1 MAPPCQTDIPI
12 QMVGLMINVW
22 GGSPPIKTC
31 YKILPQYYALAQFI
45 GWINLLQLFIYVCI
59 SISTTYLLWFFSFY
73 VRLITPILCL
83 LIIAT
88 KCSTIQL
95 YISMNVHVHR
105 YSKTLVNKLFLE
117 NFDINLWKILKVIQ
131 KINFFS
137 LLIKLKFLETF
148 LIPMF

>member
-1 MAPPCQTDIPI
+1 
-12 QMVGLMINVW
+12 
-22 GGSPPIKTC
+22 
-31 YKILPQYYALAQFI
+31 
-45 GWINLLQLFIYVCI
+45 
-59 SISTTYLLWFFSFY
+59 
-73 VRLITPILCL
+73 
-83 LIIAT
+83 
-88 KCSTIQL
+88 
-95 YISMNVHVHR
+95 MNVHVHR